1 MLLFIQLVLFL
12 CSVFLSFLVTFACD
26 DAFASWCFVSE
37 NAQWVPYLTYSN
49 TFENSCCHSVLL
61 RSTPGPPTPF
71 NLFSSSKLFLFQ
83 TVQTVANTRQMVPEQ
98 KSQKETKNYSASL
111 LYFYFYLGRSITMVL
126 QIPGSSWL
134 PSWGL
139 PGAQTPWWRKN
150 HHRAATDPTA
160 LRAERQA
167 IGAEAVQGRAGRHH
181 SAAAV
186 RVNKNKGTRGTWEV
200 QSVVNCGD
208 TKNQQSWSFWV
219 GGEASCW
226 SLGRLLRNPKKCIAS
241 AFFRNVNR
249 IKEDVRRF
257 FRFNF
262 GVWFSTLRSYL
273 AAQLA
278 LAEAITCCVDLDR
291 RAITCG
297 GPDYDAAVARGLK
310 HFETNCSDLF
320 FRLFFL
326 TLTFH
331 PSQR

>member
-1 MLLFIQLVLFL
+1 
-12 CSVFLSFLVTFACD
+12 
-26 DAFASWCFVSE
+26 
-37 NAQWVPYLTYSN
+37 
-49 TFENSCCHSVLL
+49 
-61 RSTPGPPTPF
+61 
-71 NLFSSSKLFLFQ
+71 
-83 TVQTVANTRQMVPEQ
+83 
-98 KSQKETKNYSASL
+98 
-111 LYFYFYLGRSITMVL
+111 MVL

-134 PSWGL
+134 PSRGL
-139 PGAQTPWWRKN
+139 PGAQTPRWRKN

-208 TKNQQSWSFWV
+208 TKNQQSWSLWV

-241 AFFRNVNR
+241 AFFRHVNR

-257 FRFNF
+257 FRLNF

-291 RAITCG
+291 RAITCR
-297 GPDYDAAVARGLK
+297 GPDYDAAVARG
-310 HFETNCSDLF
+310 FETFWHKLFGLILSFIFFDFDVSPIITLGKNNWCSPGSWWVFPIAPGTCIHVALGCEVHEKWPGDSWG
-320 FRLFFL
+320 RQS
-326 TLTFH
+326 
-331 PSQR
+331 PSLAYGSATAGGGPQ